1 MPGSPSLT
9 AVYQQDG
16 PWIVAWIVEI
26 PGVMTQ
32 GATLEEARA
41 NLFDAL
47 QLTLELRRE
56 QASPDQTD
64 RPVVHREA
72 IPFSLPAWSAERCS
86 GISGDAAL
94 KHRPPLVRR

>member
-1 MPGSPSLT
+1 MPEPPSLT

-16 PWIVAWIVEI
+16 QWIVAWIVEI

-47 QLTLELRRE
+47 QLTLEVRRE
-56 QASPDQTD
+56 QASRSQND
-64 RPVVHREA
+64 RPIVHREA
-72 IPFSLPAWSAERCS
+72 IPVSLPA
-86 GISGDAAL
+86 
-94 KHRPPLVRR
+94 